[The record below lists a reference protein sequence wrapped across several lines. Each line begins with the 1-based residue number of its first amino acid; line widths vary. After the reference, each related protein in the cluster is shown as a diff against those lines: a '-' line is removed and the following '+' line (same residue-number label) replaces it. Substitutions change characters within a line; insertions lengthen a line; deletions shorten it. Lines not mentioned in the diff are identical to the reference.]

1 MAVPIRI
8 FAIAIVLLLVTA
20 CHGRG
25 DYFGHVRKPAS
36 RRLVWEN
43 GGEPTSIDPVFQVGM
58 AEGNVDDALF
68 SGLVRAHPVTLEPM
82 ADLAIYYE
90 RNPEATRYVFYLRGH
105 PHPRGIKLD
114 NADTLR
120 KQFQLGTIPEDLVRA
135 RPTPPETTPARWSD
149 GRPVTAYDFV
159 YSWRRL
165 FDPKTASPNAESSTY
180 LLNSA
185 EIVAGKLP
193 PSSLGVRALD
203 EWSLEVVLAR
213 PCGFFLDVLDFAHFD
228 AVPRQAI
235 EAAEGRG
242 APSSWTDP
250 DRIVTNGP
258 FLLSE
263 WRPFEKIVVRRN
275 PGYWDADATALDEIE
290 FLPIRDDRTNLN
302 LYEAGQADFMRVPY
316 RFSPALKSWKD
327 YSSGLPSTAT
337 FIAVNTRTPPL
348 DNVLL
353 RYALNMATDKRQL
366 AQLANGTAE
375 AARTPVVSVRG
386 YVPPSVVPVTI
397 NGHTYDV
404 SSYNPLDAKEMLA
417 AAGFPGGTQKNGLP
431 LHLPIIYS
439 LPADEDVVEVL
450 RRQWHDV
457 LGIEVSATKVESSVY
472 IATLLGG
479 RYALGLGEWADLPE
493 PTWYFNMLFLG
504 DNGGGTYWKSPKF
517 IQMVA
522 QARAIVDSAQ
532 RMNKV
537 AECDRVLMESMPLI
551 PLTHRATPVM
561 VKPYVGGMKLVR
573 ELRFKYIR
581 VETN

>member
-1 MAVPIRI
+1 MAVTIRM
-8 FAIAIVLLLVTA
+8 FAIAIVFSLVTA
-20 CHGRG
+20 CHDRG
-25 DYFGHVRKPAS
+25 DYFGHVRKPSS

-43 GGEPTSIDPVFQVGM
+43 GGEPTSIDPTFQVGM
-58 AEGNVDDALF
+58 AEGNIDDALF
-68 SGLVRAHPVTLEPM
+68 SGLVRAHPITLEPM
-82 ADLAIYYE
+82 ADLATHYE

-114 NADTLR
+114 DGDTLR
-120 KQFQLGTIPEDLVRA
+120 KQFQLGIIPEDLVRGRA
-135 RPTPPETTPARWSD
+135 VPPETTPARWSD

-185 EIVAGKLP
+185 EIVAGQLP
-193 PSSLGVRALD
+193 PASLGVRALD

-213 PCGFFLDVLDFAHFD
+213 PCGFFLDVLDFAQFD
-228 AVPRQAI
+228 AVPRQAV

-242 APSSWTDP
+242 APNSWTDP

-275 PGYWDADATALDEIE
+275 PGYWDAEGTALDEIE

-302 LYEAGQADFMRVPY
+302 LYEAGEADFMRLSYTFV
-316 RFSPALKSWKD
+316 PALKNRKD
-327 YSSGLPSTAT
+327 YSFGLPSTAT
-337 FIAVNTRTPPL
+337 FIAVNTSTPPL

-386 YVPPSVVPVTI
+386 YVPPSVVPISI

-404 SSYNPLDAKEMLA
+404 SSYSPLGAKEMLA
-417 AAGFPGGTQKNGLP
+417 AAGFPGGMRKNGLP

-439 LPADEDVVEVL
+439 VPADQDVVEVL

-472 IATLLGG
+472 VATLLGG
-479 RYALGLGEWADLPE
+479 RYSLGMGEWSDLPE

-504 DNGGGTYWKSPKF
+504 DNGGGTYWKSPEF
-517 IQMVA
+517 IQLVA
-522 QARAIVDSAQ
+522 QTRATVDPSQ
-532 RMNKV
+532 RMKKV
-537 AECDRVLMESMPLI
+537 AECDRVLMENMPLI
-551 PLTHRATPVM
+551 PLTHRATPIM